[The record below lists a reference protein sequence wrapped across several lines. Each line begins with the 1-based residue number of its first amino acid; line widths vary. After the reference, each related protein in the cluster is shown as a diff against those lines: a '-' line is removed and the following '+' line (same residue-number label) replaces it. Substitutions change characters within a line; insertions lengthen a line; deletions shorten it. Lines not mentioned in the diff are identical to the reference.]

1 MSVICKYFQG
11 DKARFDFRICDGLG
25 SHVEPDWNDP
35 NLKVEF
41 YDGSQTLKFTATPSS
56 SPALAVSQDGEGKFL
71 YVDGVDLGDFSL
83 GICTAK
89 IYCTVSGLP
98 VLPWPTIIEAF
109 LVVSGTGSEPGYTTV
124 SLVRNELPSDTP
136 DQLADPVVEQFIYD
150 ASRRIDAF
158 LYDYYSVPF
167 PGIEQNPKTP
177 ALIERIARK
186 LSVADCLVFLGMVNQ
201 AELKS
206 TIEEQALL
214 ELTRLRKG
222 ELCLPGHNP
231 PVAVYQGGIY
241 QEGSGSDDII
251 D

>member
-1 MSVICKYFQG
+1 MSVICKYIQG
-11 DKARFDFRICDGLG
+11 DKARFDFRIYNGLG
-25 SHVEPDWNDP
+25 GYLEPDWNDP

-41 YDGSQTLKFTATPSS
+41 YDGSQTLKFTATTSS
-56 SPALAVSQDGEGKFL
+56 TPALAASEDAAGKFL
-71 YVDGVDLGDFSL
+71 FVDGMDLEDFAL
-83 GICTAK
+83 GLCTAK
-89 IYCTVSGLP
+89 IYCAVSGAQ
-98 VLPWPTIIEAF
+98 VLPCPAIVEAF
-109 LVVSGTGSEPGYTTV
+109 LVMSGTGSEPGYTTV

-136 DQLADPVVEQFIYD
+136 DQMTDTVVGQFIYD

-167 PGIEQNPKTP
+167 PGMEQSPKTP
-177 ALIERIARK
+177 AVIERIARK

-214 ELTRLRKG
+214 ELSRLRKG
-222 ELCLPGHNP
+222 ELSLPGHNP

-241 QEGSGSDDII
+241 QEGSGLDDIL